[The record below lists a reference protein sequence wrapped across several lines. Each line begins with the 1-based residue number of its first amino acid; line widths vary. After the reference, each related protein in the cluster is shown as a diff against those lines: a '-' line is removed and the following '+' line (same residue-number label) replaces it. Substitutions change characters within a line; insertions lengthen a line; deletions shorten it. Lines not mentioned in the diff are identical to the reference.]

1 KNTEGKPP
9 YSYAT
14 LIKYA
19 IENSP
24 DRKLTLSDIYQWVI
38 THYPYYNS
46 AGTGW
51 KNSIRHNLS
60 LNKSFTRVPRPIN
73 EPGKGSYWT
82 VD

>member
-1 KNTEGKPP
+1 PP

-14 LIKYA
+14 LIRYA

-24 DRKLTLSDIYQWVI
+24 NQKLTLSQIYDWVI
-38 THYPYYNS
+38 EHYPYYAT
-46 AGTGW
+46 AGPGW

-60 LNKSFTRVPRPIN
+60 LNKCFVRTPRPVT
-73 EPGKGSYWT
+73 EPGKGSYWK